1 MLQCC
6 IDNKPRCSFHTVRKE
21 AWISVYFEQ
30 AIDSGSGPQ
39 LADFFVGKNDR
50 NMLLYYFRGGND
62 GNLLLYLTSEKFLGD
77 CNYPVALC
85 SVSVIAGNK
94 ASLQAGL
101 RSRSRKESE
110 IFGWSRSRIP
120 DNTGSRSRFF
130 CRTPTP
136 DVQFDHFSHHTPKLG
151 IPVEMVQFPL
161 KLLLKQR
168 FLAVVYHD
176 FHWF

>member
-1 MLQCC
+1 
-6 IDNKPRCSFHTVRKE
+6 
-21 AWISVYFEQ
+21 
-30 AIDSGSGPQ
+30 
-39 LADFFVGKNDR
+39 
-50 NMLLYYFRGGND
+50 MLLYYFRGGND

-130 CRTPTP
+130 LSDSNPGCPIRS
-136 DVQFDHFSHHTPKLG
+136 FSHHTPKLG

-176 FHWF
+176 FH